1 MARAFVIV
9 YGSIAY
15 LAGFITLFYAI
26 GFLGGFPV
34 PKTIDSGVV
43 SGTSTS
49 IIINL
54 VVLTLFALQHSIMAR
69 PAFKKWWTQ
78 IIPEYLERSTYVL
91 FTAIV
96 LTLLYWQW
104 RPMTDVVW
112 HIDNN
117 IGALLI
123 NGLFWSGWV
132 ILFASTFMISHTD
145 LFGLRQVYFKFKNQ
159 DYINL
164 DFKISGFYKFVRHPI
179 MTGIIIA
186 FWSTPYMTTG
196 HLLFAAV
203 TTVYILVALQFEEH
217 DLMIL
222 FGEKYANYKRQVSIL
237 FPLKF
242 NKEQIERKD

>member
-1 MARAFVIV
+1 MVRLFAIV
-9 YGSIAY
+9 YGSVAY
-15 LAGFITLFYAI
+15 LAGFTTLFYAI

-54 VVLTLFALQHSIMAR
+54 VVLTIFALQHSIMAR

-78 IIPEYLERSTYVL
+78 FIPEHLERSTFVL

-117 IGALLI
+117 IGALLM
-123 NGLFWSGWV
+123 NCLFWAGWI
-132 ILFASTFMISHTD
+132 ILFSSTFMVSHAD
-145 LFGLRQVYFKFKNQ
+145 LFGLRQVYLKFKDQ
-159 DYINL
+159 EYHHL
-164 DFKISGFYKFVRHPI
+164 EFKISGLYKLVRHPI

-186 FWSTPYMTTG
+186 FWSTPHMTTG
-196 HLLFAAV
+196 HLLFAVVV
-203 TTVYILVALQFEEH
+203 TAYILVALQFEEH
-217 DLMIL
+217 DLMIF
-222 FGEKYANYKRQVSIL
+222 FGDKYADYKQKVSML

-242 NKEQIERKD
+242 

>member
-1 MARAFVIV
+1 MTRFFVIV
-9 YGSIAY
+9 YGSTAY
-15 LAGFITLFYAI
+15 LAGLITLVYAI

-34 PKTIDSGVV
+34 PKTINSGVV
-43 SGTSTS
+43 SATSTS

-54 VVLTLFALQHSIMAR
+54 LVLTLFALQHSIMAR
-69 PAFKKWWTQ
+69 PAFKKWWTHFV
-78 IIPEYLERSTYVL
+78 PEYLERSTYVL

-104 RPMTDVVW
+104 RPMTVVVW

-117 IGALLI
+117 IGALLMT
-123 NGLFWSGWV
+123 GLFWSGWI

-145 LFGLRQVYFKFKNQ
+145 LFGLRQVYFKFKDQ
-159 DYINL
+159 DYLNL
-164 DFKISGFYKFVRHPI
+164 EFKISGLYKLVRHPI

-186 FWSTPYMTTG
+186 FWSTSHMTTG

-217 DLMIL
+217 DLMHL
-222 FGEKYANYKRQVSIL
+222 FGDRYADYKQKVSML
-237 FPLKF
+237 FPLKINPSKL
-242 NKEQIERKD
+242 NKE

>member
-15 LAGFITLFYAI
+15 LAGFITLLYAI

-43 SGTSTS
+43 SDTAIS

-54 VVLTLFALQHSIMAR
+54 VLLTLFALQHSIMAR

-145 LFGLRQVYFKFKNQ
+145 LFGLRQVYFKIKNQ

-242 NKEQIERKD
+242 NKE